1 MGRVNANF
9 NRRLKEEVSR
19 IRREIGVFLGE
30 EEGEALEEL
39 VVFWMENEHVLSNF
53 SNPYLLGSLCLLS
66 IINIVSRLKALEKK
80 LEELERVRVA

>member
-1 MGRVNANF
+1 MGRVNVNF
-9 NRRLKEEVSR
+9 NHRLKEEISR

-30 EEGEALEEL
+30 EDSAALEEL

-66 IINIVSRLKALEKK
+66 IIHIVSRLNVIEKK
-80 LEELERVRVA
+80 LEALEGVHGA